1 MLVKKIDRFLLRKFF
16 FNLLAALT
24 VFVAIFL
31 IVDIVEH
38 IDNFID
44 NGLKLKGVFLYYLFT
59 MPWFIHIALPMSS
72 LLAVV
77 FLFGMMNRRA
87 ELTALKSSGIS
98 LYRIA
103 APFLI
108 AGLLLS
114 FGAFHFEDKVVV
126 PANREL
132 NAFKKE
138 FLNKRKRPSPTIKRN
153 LYLQADSN
161 AVLYIASYSTI
172 REKGEGVSLHVLDE
186 GIIAERLDAE
196 NMIMRDGKWLLT
208 QIEHRQ
214 FTEDGEIYSQVDTMV
229 FDWQLSKEDLMRDQ
243 ISPNEMN
250 YQQLKEFI
258 FQTQNHGLIT
268 TRWQVKLHFKTAMNF
283 TAFIVILFGISL
295 SAKQKRGGGMAGGVG
310 ISLLIILI
318 YTASLKFGET
328 MGYNGLIEPFWSV
341 WIPNIVFLFSGI
353 ILMIQAPK

>member
-1 MLVKKIDRFLLRKFF
+1 MIKQVDCFLLKKFF
-16 FNLLAALT
+16 FNIFAALI

-44 NGLKLKGVFLYYLFT
+44 NGLNLTGVLLYYLYT

-103 APFLI
+103 MPFLI
-108 AGLLLS
+108 CGLLIS
-114 FGAFHFEDKVVV
+114 FGAFQFEDKVVV

-132 NAFKKE
+132 NAFKIE

-161 AVLYIASYSTI
+161 AVLYISVYSTNT
-172 REKGEGVSLHVLDE
+172 EKGEGVSLHILTD
-186 GIIAERLDAE
+186 GIITERLDAE
-196 NMIMRDGKWLLT
+196 VLFRENDEWKLSG
-208 QIEHRQ
+208 IEHRK
-214 FTEDGEIYSQVDTMV
+214 FSDTGEIYSQLDTMA
-229 FDWQLSKEDLMRDQ
+229 FNWQLSKEDLARDQ

-250 YQQLKEFI
+250 YRQLKEFI
-258 FQTQNHGLIT
+258 VQTERHGLIT

-283 TAFIVILFGISL
+283 TVFIVILFGISL
-295 SAKQKRGGGMAGGVG
+295 SARQKRGGGLASGVG
-310 ISLLIILI
+310 ISLLVILI

-328 MGYNGLIEPFWSV
+328 MGYNGIMEPFCSV
-341 WIPNIVFLFSGI
+341 WIPNAVFLFSGI